1 MSLLAADARAFVAAV
16 RKELRQVRRY
26 PTLLLSVLFWP
37 VLLPTA
43 WVLMGRAYSGGDPEA
58 LAAFAQRAGSPEV
71 AGFVFVGYAMYMWLS
86 TLLWG
91 PGTALRTEQVRG
103 SLEAVFL
110 TPASR
115 LVPLFGP
122 GAANILPASLNFVV
136 MGVALWLLFGF
147 VPTVAAIAWT
157 LVIIVLGIPAMYAI
171 GALFAASVLRF
182 GEVGPVVQLVR
193 GVFVLACGITFP
205 VAMLPVWAQV
215 SARFL
220 PPTYIV
226 DDIRSV
232 LLRGAGLADVAW
244 DLAFVLAIA
253 VVIAAAAAAV
263 FAALETSARRTGMLS
278 RF

>member
-1 MSLLAADARAFVAAV
+1 M
-16 RKELRQVRRY
+16 
-26 PTLLLSVLFWP
+26 
-37 VLLPTA
+37 
-43 WVLMGRAYSGGDPEA
+43 
-58 LAAFAQRAGSPEV
+58 
-71 AGFVFVGYAMYMWLS
+71 
-86 TLLWG
+86 
-91 PGTALRTEQVRG
+91 
-103 SLEAVFL
+103 
-110 TPASR
+110 
-115 LVPLFGP
+115 PLFGP

-232 LLRGAGLADVAW
+232 LLRGADLADVAW